1 MDSTYQNPAEQPELR
16 LSELINL
23 LRRRKWLITGFAV
36 GLTALAGIAGVLLP
50 KHYKAVI
57 VISPVTQSP
66 GAGGALGGIGSM
78 LSSFGGGLASL
89 AGLASGS
96 DTKRAESLA
105 VLQSEAL
112 TEKYIQQNDLLPI
125 LFPKDWDAQNK
136 RWRGADPAALPTLW
150 KGNEFFKK
158 NVRTVLTDPKR
169 GLVTMTIGWTD
180 AHVAAKWAND
190 LVAITNDYLRKKAID
205 ESERNIAFLNEQAAK
220 TDVVTVKQAIYSI
233 LQSEINKEMLARGND
248 EYAFKILDPAIAPE
262 RPSTPPAVVLMLG
275 ALVGSLGLSVMIG
288 FVYVCWIKV

>member
-1 MDSTYQNPAEQPELR
+1 MDATYQNPTEQPELR

-23 LRRRKWLITGFAV
+23 LRRRKRLIIGFAV
-36 GLTALAGIAGVLLP
+36 ILTVLAGIAAVLLP

-57 VISPVTQSP
+57 VISPVTQTQ
-66 GAGGALGGIGSM
+66 GGGGQLSGVGSM
-78 LSSFGGGLASL
+78 LSSLGGGLASL
-89 AGLASGS
+89 AGLAGNDS
-96 DTKRAESLA
+96 KRAESLA

-125 LFPKDWDAQNK
+125 LFPKQWDANNK
-136 RWRGADPAALPTLW
+136 RWRVTDPASLPTLW

-158 NVRTVLTDPKR
+158 NVRTILTDPKS
-169 GLVTMTIGWTD
+169 GLVTMTISWTD
-180 AHVAAKWAND
+180 AHIAAKWAND

-220 TDVVTVKQAIYSI
+220 TDIVTVKQAIYSI

-248 EYAFKILDPAIAPE
+248 EYAFKILDPAVAPE
-262 RPSTPPAVVLMLG
+262 RPSTPPPPFLMAA
-275 ALVGSLGLSVMIG
+275 ALVGSLGLSVMIA
-288 FVYVCWIKV
+288 FVYVCWIMV

>member
-1 MDSTYQNPAEQPELR
+1 MDSTYQNPSEQPELR

-23 LRRRKWLITGFAV
+23 LRRRKWLITCFAV
-36 GLTALAGIAGVLLP
+36 AVTSVAGIGAVLLP
-50 KHYKAVI
+50 KSYKAVI
-57 VISPVTQSP
+57 VISPVTASP
-66 GAGGALGGIGSM
+66 GAAGQLGGLGSM

-89 AGLASGS
+89 AGLTSGS

-125 LFPKDWDAQNK
+125 LFYKSWDAQNK
-136 RWRGADPAALPTLW
+136 RWRATDPKSVPTLW

-158 NVRTVLTDPKR
+158 GVRTVLTDPKS
-169 GLVTMTIGWTD
+169 GLVTMTIAWTD
-180 AHVAAKWAND
+180 PHIAAKWAND
-190 LVAITNDYLRKKAID
+190 LVAITNDYLRKKAIE
-205 ESERNIAFLNEQAAK
+205 ESERNIGFLNEQAAK
-220 TDVVTVKQAIYSI
+220 TDVVTIKQAIYSI

-248 EYAFKILDPAIAPE
+248 EYAFKILDPARAPE
-262 RPSTPPAVVLMLG
+262 RPSTPPAWFLMLG
-275 ALVGSLGLSVMIG
+275 ALVGSIGLSVMIA

>member
-1 MDSTYQNPAEQPELR
+1 MDATYQNPTEQPELR

-23 LRRRKWLITGFAV
+23 LWRRKWLITGFAV
-36 GLTALAGIAGVLLP
+36 VLTALAGIAAVLLP

-57 VISPVTQSP
+57 VISPVTQTQ
-66 GAGGALGGIGSM
+66 GGGGQLSGVGSM
-78 LSSFGGGLASL
+78 LSSLGGGLASL
-89 AGLASGS
+89 AGLAGNDS
-96 DTKRAESLA
+96 KRAESLA

-112 TEKYIQQNDLLPI
+112 TEKYIQQNDLLPT
-125 LFPKDWDAQNK
+125 LFPKQWDANNK
-136 RWRGADPAALPTLW
+136 RWLVTDPASLPTLW

-158 NVRTVLTDPKR
+158 NVRTILTDPKS
-169 GLVTMTIGWTD
+169 GLVTMTISWTD
-180 AHVAAKWAND
+180 AHIAAKWAND

-220 TDVVTVKQAIYSI
+220 TDIVTVKQAIYSI

-248 EYAFKILDPAIAPE
+248 EYAFKILDPAVAPE
-262 RPSTPPAVVLMLG
+262 RPSTPPPPLLMAA
-275 ALVGSLGLSVMIG
+275 ALVGSLGLSVMIA

>member
-1 MDSTYQNPAEQPELR
+1 MDQTYQNPTEQPELR
-16 LSELINL
+16 LAELINV
-23 LRRRKWLITGFAV
+23 LRRRKWLITWFAV
-36 GLTALAGIAGVLLP
+36 AVTILAGVTGVLLP
-50 KHYKAVI
+50 KQYKAVI
-57 VISPVTQSP
+57 VISPVTQTQGS
-66 GAGGALGGIGSM
+66 AGALSGGVGSM
-78 LSSFGGGLASL
+78 LSSLGGLASL
-89 AGLASGS
+89 AGLAGN

-125 LFPKDWDAQNK
+125 LFDKKWDAQNK
-136 RWRGADPAALPTLW
+136 RWRVTDPAALPTPW
-150 KGNEFFKK
+150 KGNEYFKK
-158 NVRTVLTDPKR
+158 NVRTVLTDPKS
-169 GLVTMTIGWTD
+169 GLVTMTISWTD
-180 AHVAAKWAND
+180 AHIAAKWAND

-248 EYAFKILDPAIAPE
+248 EYAFKILDPAVAPE
-262 RPSTPPAVVLMLG
+262 RPSTPPAILLMLG
-275 ALVGSLGLSVMIG
+275 ALVGSIGLSVMIA

>member
-1 MDSTYQNPAEQPELR
+1 MDATYQNPTEQPELR

-23 LRRRKWLITGFAV
+23 LRRRKRLIIGFAV
-36 GLTALAGIAGVLLP
+36 ILTVLAGIAAVLLP

-57 VISPVTQSP
+57 VISPVTQTQ
-66 GAGGALGGIGSM
+66 GGGGQLSGVGSM
-78 LSSFGGGLASL
+78 LSSLGGGLASL
-89 AGLASGS
+89 AGLAGNDS
-96 DTKRAESLA
+96 KRAESLA

-125 LFPKDWDAQNK
+125 LFPKQWDANNK
-136 RWRGADPAALPTLW
+136 RWRVTDPASLPTLW

-158 NVRTVLTDPKR
+158 NVRTILTDPKS
-169 GLVTMTIGWTD
+169 GLVTMTISWTD
-180 AHVAAKWAND
+180 AHTAAKWAND
-190 LVAITNDYLRKKAID
+190 LVAMTNDYLRKKAID

-220 TDVVTVKQAIYSI
+220 TDIVTVKQAIYSI

-248 EYAFKILDPAIAPE
+248 EYAFKILDPAVAPE
-262 RPSTPPAVVLMLG
+262 RPSTPPPLLLMIG

-288 FVYVCWIKV
+288 FIYVCWIKV

>member
-1 MDSTYQNPAEQPELR
+1 M
-16 LSELINL
+16 INL
-23 LRRRKWLITGFAV
+23 LRRRKRLVIGFAV
-36 GLTALAGIAGVLLP
+36 ILTALAGIAAVLLP

-57 VISPVTQSP
+57 VISPVTQTQ
-66 GAGGALGGIGSM
+66 GGGGQLSGVGSM
-78 LSSFGGGLASL
+78 LSSLGGGLASL
-89 AGLASGS
+89 AGLAGNDS
-96 DTKRAESLA
+96 KRAESLA

-125 LFPKDWDAQNK
+125 LFPKQWDANNK
-136 RWRGADPAALPTLW
+136 RWRVTDPASLPTLW

-158 NVRTVLTDPKR
+158 NVRTILTDPKS
-169 GLVTMTIGWTD
+169 GLVTMTISWTD
-180 AHVAAKWAND
+180 AHIAAKWAND

-220 TDVVTVKQAIYSI
+220 TDIVTVKQAIYSI

-248 EYAFKILDPAIAPE
+248 EYAFKILDPAVAPE
-262 RPSTPPAVVLMLG
+262 RPSTPPPPFLMAA
-275 ALVGSLGLSVMIG
+275 ALVGSLGLSVMIA

>member
-36 GLTALAGIAGVLLP
+36 GLTALAGVTGVLLP

-78 LSSFGGGLASL
+78 LSSVGGGLASL

-125 LFPKDWDAQNK
+125 LFHKDWDAQNK
-136 RWRGADPAALPTLW
+136 RWRVADPAALPTLW
-150 KGNEFFKK
+150 KGNEYFKK
-158 NVRTVLTDPKR
+158 NVRTVLTDPKS

-180 AHVAAKWAND
+180 PHVAAKWAND

-262 RPSTPPAVVLMLG
+262 RPSTPPASVLMLG

>member
-1 MDSTYQNPAEQPELR
+1 MDSKYQNPAEQPELR

-23 LRRRKWLITGFAV
+23 LRRRKWLVTGFAV
-36 GLTALAGIAGVLLP
+36 VLTALAGIAGVVLP

-57 VISPVTQSP
+57 VISPVTTSP

-78 LSSFGGGLASL
+78 LSSVGGGLASL
-89 AGLASGS
+89 AGLVSGS

-125 LFPKDWDAQNK
+125 LFHKDWDARNK
-136 RWRGADPAALPTLW
+136 RWLVSDPAALPTLW
-150 KGNEFFKK
+150 KGNEYFKK
-158 NVRTVLTDPKR
+158 NVRTVLTDPKS
-169 GLVTMTIGWTD
+169 GLVTMTISWTD

-233 LQSEINKEMLARGND
+233 LQTEINKEMLARGND
-248 EYAFKILDPAIAPE
+248 EYAFKILDPAVAPE

-275 ALVGSLGLSVMIG
+275 ALVGSIGLSVMIA

>member
-1 MDSTYQNPAEQPELR
+1 MDATYQNPTEQPELR

-23 LRRRKWLITGFAV
+23 LRRRKRLIIGFAV
-36 GLTALAGIAGVLLP
+36 ILTVLAGIAAVLLP

-57 VISPVTQSP
+57 VISPVTQTQ
-66 GAGGALGGIGSM
+66 GGGGQLSGVGSM
-78 LSSFGGGLASL
+78 LSSLGGGLASL
-89 AGLASGS
+89 AGLAGNDS
-96 DTKRAESLA
+96 KRAESLA

-125 LFPKDWDAQNK
+125 LFPKQWDANNK
-136 RWRGADPAALPTLW
+136 RWRVTDPASLPTLW

-158 NVRTVLTDPKR
+158 NVRTILTDPKS
-169 GLVTMTIGWTD
+169 GLVTMTISWTD
-180 AHVAAKWAND
+180 AHIAAKWAND

-220 TDVVTVKQAIYSI
+220 TDIVTVKQAIYSI

-248 EYAFKILDPAIAPE
+248 EYAFKILDPAVAPE
-262 RPSTPPAVVLMLG
+262 RPSTPPPPFLMAA
-275 ALVGSLGLSVMIG
+275 ALVGSLGLSVMIA

>member
-1 MDSTYQNPAEQPELR
+1 MDATYQNPSEQPELR
-16 LSELINL
+16 LSELISL

-36 GLTALAGIAGVLLP
+36 VLTALAGIAGVLLP

-57 VISPVTQSP
+57 VISPVTQSA
-66 GAGGALGGIGSM
+66 GAGGQLGGIGSM

-125 LFPKDWDAQNK
+125 LFFQSWDAQNK
-136 RWRGADPAALPTLW
+136 RWRVTDPEALPTLW

-158 NVRTVLTDPKR
+158 KVRTVLTDPKS
-169 GLVTMTIGWTD
+169 GLVTMTISWTD

-220 TDVVTVKQAIYSI
+220 TDIVTVKQAIYSI
-233 LQSEINKEMLARGND
+233 LQNEINKEMLARGND
-248 EYAFKILDPAIAPE
+248 EYAFKILDPAKAPE
-262 RPSTPPAVVLMLG
+262 RPSTPPAPILMLG